1 MLDELLG
8 ILRGMN
14 HEQTIENSWNTS
26 EKVSNT
32 PPRVKPKRHVVR
44 YNLLTGRARYPF
56 KAMLLDDYIL
66 LDSHDHAVA
75 ARNALKTFYR
85 RYVGR
90 KFSVKENEEGYW
102 VCRRIA

>member
-1 MLDELLG
+1 
-8 ILRGMN
+8 
-14 HEQTIENSWNTS
+14 
-26 EKVSNT
+26 
-32 PPRVKPKRHVVR
+32 
-44 YNLLTGRARYPF
+44 
-56 KAMLLDDYIL
+56 MLLDDYIL